1 MAWAYGEV
9 VVHGCRWTHVASG
22 AAGRANFALHA
33 KLSFSECKFP
43 SRYKTA
49 SVTPLTGSTRVQ
61 KKELD
66 PDVASNYTPISNLHT
81 ISKMLERLFMAWMQV
96 WILAV
101 EWTYGSGSLAPA

>member
-1 MAWAYGEV
+1 
-9 VVHGCRWTHVASG
+9 VASG

-49 SVTPLTGSTRVQ
+49 SVTPLTGPTRVQ

-66 PDVASNYTPISNLHT
+66 PDVASNYTPISNAHDIQDVGETVHGMNASLDT
-81 ISKMLERLFMAWMQV
+81 CGGVDLWFREPGPRLIGAARR
-96 WILAV
+96 LRPNHCYAN
-101 EWTYGSGSLAPA
+101 